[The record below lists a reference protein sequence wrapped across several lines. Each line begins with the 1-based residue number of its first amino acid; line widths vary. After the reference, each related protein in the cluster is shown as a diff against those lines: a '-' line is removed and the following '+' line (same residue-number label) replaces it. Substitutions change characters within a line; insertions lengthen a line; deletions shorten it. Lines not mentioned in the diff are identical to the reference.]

1 MAFQACT
8 KRMRALLQ
16 DEAALHGWQLSVDMF
31 ASEANAVT
39 PRFFTRSRSRA
50 QRRRMP
56 LPCWTGSSRCAACGE
71 RHRELIFAYLPPD
84 LVNVF
89 LRKAM
94 ADGVRG
100 LVIVP
105 TSIRRHSGGD
115 GCRFA
120 GSGIATAQ
128 GWGRAVP
135 SAAEAGQAVGGGQR
149 YSVSAPP
156 PSEGVGAAGVRF
168 VVQLPTLGREDRQG
182 TAALNVIRC
191 KCDQGRKRDPPR
203 LERARDRDSESG
215 RDPGLDSLAPSNLT
229 IEFPVRSD

>member
-39 PRFFTRSRSRA
+39 PRFFARSRSRA

-135 SAAEAGQAVGGGQR
+135 SAAEAGQAVGGG
-149 YSVSAPP
+149 SAIAFQHRRRRRG
-156 PSEGVGAAGVRF
+156 SALQVCDLSFNFRRSGERIVR
-168 VVQLPTLGREDRQG
+168 E
-182 TAALNVIRC
+182 
-191 KCDQGRKRDPPR
+191 R
-203 LERARDRDSESG
+203 LR
-215 RDPGLDSLAPSNLT
+215 
-229 IEFPVRSD
+229 